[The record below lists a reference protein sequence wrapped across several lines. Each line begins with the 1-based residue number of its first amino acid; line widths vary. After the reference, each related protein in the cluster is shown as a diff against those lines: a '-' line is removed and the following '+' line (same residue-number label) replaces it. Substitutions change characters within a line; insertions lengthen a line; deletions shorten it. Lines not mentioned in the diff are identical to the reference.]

1 MYDLKW
7 KKDFAMYVDTFDNFI
22 FEGNINDLQPSETAE
37 GGWEYLPVKD
47 VIAKEYGGE
56 YCVMFYDHTK
66 LGGKT
71 LPDAPAKGRPGV
83 APPADP
89 PKEPDEGWFN
99 SFTVAEPSRTVYSA
113 GRAVPAPGI
122 KLFLEYY
129 KREYLQDIEESNTQ
143 SLRADITKDMRRIF
157 DAMSEFSE
165 RAGQPEFAGAKP
177 FMFVLPDVS
186 RYMTFPGEPDDK
198 ESAQLMIL
206 FNAMQIVDTPCKLL
220 LFVDKLNDLPAWFES
235 ESNNSAVKKIY
246 LPTPERDIREDFC
259 RCELL
264 SSMQDAGVDER
275 ALAGKLGKFAAY
287 TEGFSLRR
295 LLQLKDF
302 ILNDEKHRT
311 PREPSL
317 LRLSN
322 IDKAVLKFTS
332 GMNTDP
338 WRDPALARNIDGLPR
353 RISEDIMG
361 QSPAAFAITAALKA
375 AAAGVGSSKKNDR
388 RPKAVFVFAG
398 PTGVGKTE
406 MTKIVAESIFG
417 NSDSMIRFDMS
428 EFGQEHADA
437 RLFGAPPGYVG
448 YEAGGE
454 LTRAVKQRP
463 FSIIL
468 FDEIE
473 KASSKIWDKFLQI
486 LGDGRL
492 TDSKGETVSFTQ
504 SIIAFT
510 TNLGIKG
517 AGEVRGPFLT
527 APSADIAAKL
537 AALPADDVKGRRR
550 LADEQ
555 FALDVERMGSTTL
568 TAKLMEMPIFTAHH
582 DELGYNTVVDAF
594 NAFVNVCVRKRIEN
608 YFNAIGRREVLGR
621 IGDDNILVFNFISA
635 YHATMIAEKTL
646 DRYIEKISE
655 DRNGELEITCTS
667 AVRAFIRSGAGD
679 PEVIDFGGR
688 GIVNYVEKTFGAI
701 MGDFLFAHP
710 DAKRA
715 LIDVRD
721 DKLTVV
727 AQ

>member
-1 MYDLKW
+1 
-7 KKDFAMYVDTFDNFI
+7 
-22 FEGNINDLQPSETAE
+22 
-37 GGWEYLPVKD
+37 
-47 VIAKEYGGE
+47 
-56 YCVMFYDHTK
+56 
-66 LGGKT
+66 
-71 LPDAPAKGRPGV
+71 
-83 APPADP
+83 
-89 PKEPDEGWFN
+89 
-99 SFTVAEPSRTVYSA
+99 
-113 GRAVPAPGI
+113 
-122 KLFLEYY
+122 
-129 KREYLQDIEESNTQ
+129 
-143 SLRADITKDMRRIF
+143 
-157 DAMSEFSE
+157 
-165 RAGQPEFAGAKP
+165 
-177 FMFVLPDVS
+177 
-186 RYMTFPGEPDDK
+186 
-198 ESAQLMIL
+198 
-206 FNAMQIVDTPCKLL
+206 
-220 LFVDKLNDLPAWFES
+220 
-235 ESNNSAVKKIY
+235 
-246 LPTPERDIREDFC
+246 
-259 RCELL
+259 
-264 SSMQDAGVDER
+264 
-275 ALAGKLGKFAAY
+275 
-287 TEGFSLRR
+287 
-295 LLQLKDF
+295 
-302 ILNDEKHRT
+302 
-311 PREPSL
+311 
-317 LRLSN
+317 
-322 IDKAVLKFTS
+322 
-332 GMNTDP
+332 MNTDP
-338 WRDPALARNIDGLPR
+338 WRDPALARNIDDLPR

-361 QSPAAFAITAALKA
+361 QSPAAYAITAALKA